1 MTRTD
6 TPAPTL
12 FVLFGGTG
20 DLARRKLFPGLYRL
34 YRRGL
39 IPGGFRVIGSG
50 RTSPGTDEEY
60 RSLLEDWVRKFA
72 GDDFDD
78 DAWARFAANVTFR
91 TSTAADGE
99 ALTARVRQARAEL
112 GPGAG
117 TVLYLSVPPTT
128 TEPMVSML
136 GRTGLAEG
144 ARLVLEKPF
153 GSDLPSARSLN
164 AALHE
169 VFPEERLFR
178 IDHFLG
184 KEAVQNI
191 LAFRFANGVF
201 EPLWNRDRIA
211 YVQVDV
217 PELIGIEG
225 RAAFMES
232 TGTFRDM
239 VCTHLF
245 QVLGFLAMEPP
256 AALTADALRARK
268 REVFDALRPIAAD
281 DVVFGQYD
289 GYRDEDG
296 VAGDSAVETFVALRV
311 WVDNPRWRDVPFLLR
326 TGKAMAES
334 RRTITLGLHEPP
346 ARLFGSAGVPNEIVF
361 DLSDDARVR
370 VELRV
375 KQPGPALRVGQ
386 AQLSLDV
393 AEAFPGSQAL
403 EAYER
408 LLLDVLNDDQTL
420 FTTAAE
426 VERLWAL
433 GDPVLAG
440 RPRVHRYARGSWGPG
455 AAVALPGGRGWRLP
469 E

>member
-1 MTRTD
+1 MTRT
-6 TPAPTL
+6 AVPTL

-20 DLARRKLFPGLYRL
+20 DLAKRKLFPGLYRL

-39 IPGGFRVIGSG
+39 VPGEFRVIGTG
-50 RTSPGTDEEY
+50 RTSPGGDEAY
-60 RSLLEDWVRKFA
+60 RALLEEWVRKFA

-78 DAWARFAANVTFR
+78 AAWARFAARITF
-91 TSTAADGE
+91 TASSAQDGW
-99 ALTARVRQARAEL
+99 ALAARVRAAQAQL
-112 GPGAG
+112 GPGAE

-128 TEPMVSML
+128 MEPVVSML
-136 GRTGLAEG
+136 GRTGLAAG

-153 GSDLPSARSLN
+153 GSDLASARSLN
-164 AALHE
+164 AALHG
-169 VFPEERLFR
+169 VFDEDRLFR

-191 LAFRFANGVF
+191 LAFRFANGMF

-211 YVQVDV
+211 YVQIDV
-217 PELIGIEG
+217 PEVIGIEG

-245 QVLGFLAMEPP
+245 QMLGFLALEPP
-256 AALTADALRARK
+256 ASLTADALREEKRK
-268 REVFDALRPIAAD
+268 VFAAVRDIAPR

-289 GYRDEDG
+289 GYRAEDG
-296 VAGDSAVETFVALRV
+296 VDPASTVETFAAVRV
-311 WVDNPRWRDVPFLLR
+311 WVDNWRWQGVPFLLR

-346 ARLFGSAGVPNEIVF
+346 TRLFPSAEGTPNELVF

-370 VELRV
+370 VEFRV
-375 KQPGPALRVGQ
+375 KRPGPRLEVGH

-393 AEAFPGSQAL
+393 SEAFPGEQAL

-408 LLLDVLNDDQTL
+408 LLLDVLNDDRTL
-420 FTTAAE
+420 FTSADE
-426 VERLWAL
+426 VERLWEL
-433 GDPVLAG
+433 SDPVLEGA
-440 RPRVHRYARGSWGPG
+440 PKVLPYPRGSWGPD
-455 AAVALPGGRGWRLP
+455 AVRELAGERGWRLP